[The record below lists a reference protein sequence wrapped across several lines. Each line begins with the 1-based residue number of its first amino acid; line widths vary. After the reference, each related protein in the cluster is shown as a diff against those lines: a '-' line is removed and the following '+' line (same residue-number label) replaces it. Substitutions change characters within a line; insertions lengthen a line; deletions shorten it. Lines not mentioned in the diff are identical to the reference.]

1 MNNLSENIYNYLS
14 SLYGKKSADLYDE
27 FAGSE
32 PRKYIRVNRL
42 KSSPDKL
49 DTLLRINYGI
59 ETEEVSDVP
68 DALLITKDEDG
79 LLGKTI
85 EHICGLYYIQSL
97 SSMLPPLVLKPDAS
111 DLVLDMCAAPGS
123 KTTELGELMNN
134 RGMLISNEIQN
145 DRLRMLVFNIER
157 MGLANTGVIHS
168 KGEMLSKVYAD
179 HFDKVLVDAPCS
191 GLGIVQ
197 KKGEVGDWWTLE
209 RAEGLG
215 ELQLRLLIAAVKMTR
230 PGGEIVYSTCTL
242 TVEENEMVLDKV
254 LRKYPVEA
262 VDIDLPFKAEEG
274 IVSYNDIS
282 LNPELKKAKR
292 ILPWQSG
299 SEGFFIIKL
308 KKTGETEPPEQVP
321 PRHRELRFLNPRSKD
336 IVKKLEKLSSIFG
349 IEMIIFENYRYYYRK
364 NDIFFITA
372 DWQDENPGMFERIGI
387 KLGTVDRND
396 EIVLHTNAAQVIE
409 DSITKSI
416 YQLEN
421 QDELKVYLEGG
432 TIKKDTGSYGQ
443 YAVKYKDLLLG
454 TAVISKAGI
463 KSRFPRSR
471 RTQEILKEF

>member
-1 MNNLSENIYNYLS
+1 MINLSENIYNYLS
-14 SLYGKKSADLYDE
+14 SLYGKEAADQYDE

-42 KSSPDKL
+42 KSSPEPLKI
-49 DTLLRINYGI
+49 LLEENYGI
-59 ETEEVSDVP
+59 KTEIVPDVP
-68 DALLITKDEDG
+68 GALLIKEDKDG
-79 LLGKTI
+79 LIGKTI

-97 SSMLPPLVLKPDAS
+97 SSMLPPLVLDPTENDI
-111 DLVLDMCAAPGS
+111 VLDLCAAPGS
-123 KTTELGELMNN
+123 KTTELAELMNN

-145 DRLRMLVFNIER
+145 DRLRMLVYNIER
-157 MGLANTGVIHS
+157 MSLVNTGVIHS
-168 KGEMLSKVYAD
+168 KGELLSKVYAD

-197 KKGEVGDWWTLE
+197 KKGEVGDWWSIQ

-242 TVEENEMVLDKV
+242 TVEENEMVLDTV
-254 LRKYPVEA
+254 LRKYPVE
-262 VDIDLPFKAEEG
+262 VIDINLPFKAEDG
-274 IVSYNDIS
+274 IISYNDIT
-282 LNPELKKAKR
+282 LNPGLKKARR

-321 PRHRELRFLNPRSKD
+321 PRHRDLKFLNLKSKD

-349 IEMIIFENYRYYYRK
+349 IDMDEFEKYRYYFRK

-372 DWQDENPGMFERIGI
+372 DWQDENPGLFERIGI
-387 KLGTVDRND
+387 KLGTVDRNN
-396 EIVLHTNAAQVIE
+396 EIVLHTNAAQIME

-416 YQLEN
+416 YQLES

-454 TAVISKAGI
+454 TAIISKAGI

-471 RTQEILKEF
+471 RTQQILKEF